1 MKDGDVMSVAR
12 LPDLEGDEA
21 DLEAGW
27 DDIVF
32 T

>member
-1 MKDGDVMSVAR
+1 VKDGDVMSVAR
-12 LPDLEGDEA
+12 LPDLKGDKA
-21 DLEAGW
+21 DLKAGW